1 MISDEHQSG
10 VNPLILRRFLD
21 FFNGEKPPPGAAPK
35 AGVGGSN
42 PFRDAKN
49 FAESLDL
56 SGFSAFLV
64 FTHLTENL
72 HSIFTITILTFKNF
86 LLIGIEHFFAVC

>member
-35 AGVGGSN
+35 RGVGSSN
-42 PFRDAKN
+42 LFWDAK
-49 FAESLDL
+49 
-56 SGFSAFLV
+56 SGRLVRRSEGAFHKPSSF
-64 FTHLTENL
+64 FTLRRMMQAGPLRSVIRASRMDAL
-72 HSIFTITILTFKNF
+72 HMR
-86 LLIGIEHFFAVC
+86 

>member
-35 AGVGGSN
+35 RKVVSSSLAGG
-42 PFRDAKN
+42 AKTTQK
-49 FAESLDL
+49 SLFL
-56 SGFSAFLV
+56 RVFCVVCFCFSYAV
-64 FTHLTENL
+64 FH
-72 HSIFTITILTFKNF
+72 
-86 LLIGIEHFFAVC
+86 